1 MKKGFTLIE
10 VLIVVIILGILATLA
25 IPQFA
30 RMTRR
35 ARLAEAWA
43 GLGGVRT
50 AEAVYFMEWNAYTA
64 TMDDLDFDTPSGSIF
79 TYTLQG
85 ASATNFTAQATG
97 TGTGAGITAWIWVT
111 GNSYN
116 I

>member
-25 IPQFA
+25 IPQFGK
-30 RMTRR
+30 MVKR

-43 GLGGVRT
+43 GLGGIRT
-50 AEAVYFMEWNAYTA
+50 AQAVYYMEWNAYTTSTGA
-64 TMDDLDFDTPSGSIF
+64 LDFDTPTGSIF
-79 TYTLQG
+79 DYSVPG
-85 ASATNFTAQATG
+85 ASATTFTAQATG
-97 TGTGAGITAWIWVT
+97 KGDGAGITAWIWVT

-116 I
+116 L